1 VIRVGYTR
9 KGLSLLRLA
18 SFGLVVTAAGLGVS
32 RRAWAEEAPAASGWG
47 AGWLL
52 GALLLGLAAGL
63 VVAGLLVRRE
73 RNRAVARE
81 REAAIERTT
90 LENARAEAAG
100 EIASIAAQR
109 DGLQQILDS
118 LPVPVWRRRTNLAL
132 DFVNLAYARAVEAE
146 RPRALAEQIELAGSR
161 ALGERVRDLG
171 LGQSESRPTVVGG
184 ERLLFD
190 FNEQPLPDG
199 RIVGYA
205 RDMTSVESTQ
215 FELARHIQAHG
226 EVLEGLSTGIIILGP
241 DARVKFFNSAYA
253 RLWGLEAEFL
263 RTEPTLEQLLEQLR
277 EKRRLPEQ
285 PDFPAYKREM
295 RRTLMSAIS
304 PLEALLHLPDGRTI
318 RRVAAPHPFGG
329 IVMTFED
336 VTDTLALERS
346 YNTLIDVQRE
356 TLDNLFEGVAV
367 FGADGRLK
375 LYNPAFV
382 RMWGFREEDLAD
394 EPHATQLVDLI
405 RSYFETNAWP
415 RLKLRMIDRLQD
427 RTARTGRMERADG
440 STIDFAAVPLPD
452 GACLMIYMDVSDSV
466 RVQRALAERNAAL
479 ETADR
484 LKSEFIANVSYELRT
499 PLNAIIGF
507 AEILDQQYFGPL
519 TERQA
524 EYSHGIIDAS
534 QQLLLLINDILDIA
548 TIEAGYLQLELAPV
562 DVGAMLKDLVTL
574 SAERARSR
582 GVALELDCPADI
594 GHVTGDERRLKQ
606 AIYNLIS
613 NAMKFT
619 PLGGTV
625 RLAARRKESQLEL
638 EVIDNGVG
646 IAEQDQGQAF
656 QKFARMGGRR
666 QSGSG
671 LGLALV
677 KSLIELHGGQVELI
691 SKPGVGT
698 RVTCRL
704 PAVPGDAPAATPE
717 RRVAG

>member
-1 VIRVGYTR
+1 VRAAASARAVATVVGLLG
-9 KGLSLLRLA
+9 GLAWPGLA
-18 SFGLVVTAAGLGVS
+18 WADETPMAAAVGAIGWILAALFLGLGI
-32 RRAWAEEAPAASGWG
+32 
-47 AGWLL
+47 
-52 GALLLGLAAGL
+52 GL

-73 RNRAVARE
+73 RARAVARE
-81 REAAIERTT
+81 REVAVERSTF
-90 LENARAEAAG
+90 ENTRAQAAG

-109 DGLQQILDS
+109 DGLLQVLDS
-118 LPVPVWRRRTNLAL
+118 LSIPVWRRRPDLSL
-132 DFVNLAYARAVEAE
+132 DFVNQAYARAVEAD
-146 RPRALAEQIELAGSR
+146 RPKALMEQTELAGSR
-161 ALGERVRDLG
+161 ALAERVRDLG
-171 LGQSESRPTVVGG
+171 LAQSESRPTVVGG

-190 FNEQPLPDG
+190 FNELPLPDG
-199 RIVGYA
+199 RTVGYA
-205 RDMTSVESTQ
+205 LDMTSVESTQ

-226 EVLEGLSTGIIILGP
+226 EVLEQMGTGIIILGP
-241 DARVKFFNSAYA
+241 DARVKFFNSAYT

-285 PDFPAYKREM
+285 PDFPAYKKELKRS
-295 RRTLMSAIS
+295 LMSAIG
-304 PLEALLHLPDGRTI
+304 PLEALLHLPDGRTM
-318 RRVAAPHPFGG
+318 RRIAAPHPFGG

-375 LYNPAFV
+375 LFNPAFV
-382 RMWGFREEDLAD
+382 RMWGFQEDDLANQ
-394 EPHATQLVDLI
+394 PHATHLVEMV
-405 RSYFETNAWP
+405 RGYFETAAWP
-415 RLKLRMIDRLQD
+415 RMKQRMIDRLQD

-440 STIDFAAVPLPD
+440 STVDFAAVPLPD

-582 GVALELDCPADI
+582 GVALELDCPPDI
-594 GHVTGDERRLKQ
+594 GRVTGDERRLKQ

-625 RLAARRKESQLEL
+625 RLTARRSDSQLEL
-638 EVIDNGVG
+638 EVVDNGVG
-646 IAEQDQGQAF
+646 ITEQDQGQAF
-656 QKFARMGGRR
+656 QKFARVGGRR

-677 KSLIELHGGQVELI
+677 KSLIELHGGQVELV

-704 PAVPGDAPAATPE
+704 PLASGDAPAQE
-717 RRVAG
+717 RRAAG

>member
-1 VIRVGYTR
+1 LALAAAAADTTAGGTVTW
-9 KGLSLLRLA
+9 LL
-18 SFGLVVTAAGLGVS
+18 AGL
-32 RRAWAEEAPAASGWG
+32 A
-47 AGWLL
+47 
-52 GALLLGLAAGL
+52 LGLILGL
-63 VVAGLLVRRE
+63 TVAGLLVRRE
-73 RNRAVARE
+73 RARTIARE
-81 REAAIERTT
+81 REAAVERTT

-100 EIASIAAQR
+100 QIASIAGQR
-109 DGLQQILDS
+109 EGLQQILDN
-118 LPVPVWRRRTNLAL
+118 LPIPVWRRRPDLSL
-132 DFVNLAYARAVEAE
+132 DFVNLAYARAVEAD
-146 RPRALAEQIELAGSR
+146 RPKALQRQIELAGSR
-161 ALGERVRDLG
+161 ALGERVRDFG
-171 LGQSESRPTVVGG
+171 LAQSESRPTVVGG

-190 FNEQPLPDG
+190 FNEQPLADG

-226 EVLEGLSTGIIILGP
+226 EVLEQMSTGIIILGP
-241 DARVKFFNSAYA
+241 DARVKFFNSAYT

-285 PDFPAYKREM
+285 PDFPAYKRELK
-295 RRTLMSAIS
+295 RSLMSAIN
-304 PLEALLHLPDGRTI
+304 PLEALLHLPDGRTM

-375 LYNPAFV
+375 LFNPAFV
-382 RMWGFREEDLAD
+382 RMWGFHEDDLTD

-405 RSYFETNAWP
+405 RGFFDATAWP
-415 RLKLRMIDRLQD
+415 RLKQHMMDRLQD
-427 RTARTGRMERADG
+427 RNARTGRMERADG

-562 DVGAMLKDLVTL
+562 DVGAMLRDLVTL

-594 GHVTGDERRLKQ
+594 GQVTGDERRLKQ
-606 AIYNLIS
+606 AVYNLIS

-619 PLGGTV
+619 PLGGVV
-625 RLAARRKESQLEL
+625 RLAARRMDGQLEL
-638 EVIDNGVG
+638 EVVDNGVG
-646 IAEQDQGQAF
+646 ITEQDQGQAF
-656 QKFARMGGRR
+656 QKFARVGGRR

-677 KSLIELHGGQVELI
+677 KSLIELHGGQVELL

-704 PAVPGDAPAATPE
+704 PLTSGGAPADTQEHRA
-717 RRVAG
+717 AS

>member
-1 VIRVGYTR
+1 
-9 KGLSLLRLA
+9 
-18 SFGLVVTAAGLGVS
+18 
-32 RRAWAEEAPAASGWG
+32 
-47 AGWLL
+47 
-52 GALLLGLAAGL
+52 
-63 VVAGLLVRRE
+63 
-73 RNRAVARE
+73 
-81 REAAIERTT
+81 
-90 LENARAEAAG
+90 
-100 EIASIAAQR
+100 
-109 DGLQQILDS
+109 
-118 LPVPVWRRRTNLAL
+118 
-132 DFVNLAYARAVEAE
+132 
-146 RPRALAEQIELAGSR
+146 
-161 ALGERVRDLG
+161 
-171 LGQSESRPTVVGG
+171 
-184 ERLLFD
+184 
-190 FNEQPLPDG
+190 
-199 RIVGYA
+199 
-205 RDMTSVESTQ
+205 
-215 FELARHIQAHG
+215 
-226 EVLEGLSTGIIILGP
+226 
-241 DARVKFFNSAYA
+241 
-253 RLWGLEAEFL
+253 
-263 RTEPTLEQLLEQLR
+263 
-277 EKRRLPEQ
+277 
-285 PDFPAYKREM
+285 
-295 RRTLMSAIS
+295 
-304 PLEALLHLPDGRTI
+304 
-318 RRVAAPHPFGG
+318 
-329 IVMTFED
+329 
-336 VTDTLALERS
+336 
-346 YNTLIDVQRE
+346 
-356 TLDNLFEGVAV
+356 
-367 FGADGRLK
+367 
-375 LYNPAFV
+375 V
-382 RMWGFREEDLAD
+382 RMWGFHEGDLVD
-394 EPHATQLVDLI
+394 EPHATQLVELI
-405 RSYFETNAWP
+405 RGFFETVAWP
-415 RLKLRMIDRLQD
+415 RLKQRMIDRLQD

-562 DVGAMLKDLVTL
+562 DVGTMLKDLVTL

-582 GVALELDCPADI
+582 GVALELDCPPDI
-594 GHVTGDERRLKQ
+594 GRVTGDERRLKQ

-625 RLAARRKESQLEL
+625 RLAARRKEGQLEL
-638 EVIDNGVG
+638 EVVDNGVG

-656 QKFARMGGRR
+656 QKFARVGGRR

-704 PAVPGDAPAATPE
+704 PAAPGDAPADAQE
-717 RRVAG
+717 RRAAS